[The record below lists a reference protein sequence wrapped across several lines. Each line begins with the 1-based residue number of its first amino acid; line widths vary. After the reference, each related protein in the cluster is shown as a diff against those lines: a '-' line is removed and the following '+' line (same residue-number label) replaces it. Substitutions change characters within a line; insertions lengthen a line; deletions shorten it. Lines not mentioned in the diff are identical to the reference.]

1 MGLKKRNFTSIGGMG
16 MNKSPGNGREGEGI
30 REHPMPSDA
39 QGVAAWFIREV
50 LPLEPIL
57 MQFLHRNWRNQSDIV
72 DLRQEV
78 YARTWSAAQR
88 ELPQHTK
95 RFVLTTARNLI
106 INKLRDEHVVP
117 IEVIAD
123 VDALG
128 AAMDA
133 PGVDQAVIARDELR
147 RLQGALDQLP
157 PRCREAVVLAHVE
170 GLAGHEIAE
179 RMNIS
184 RPTVSV
190 HLAHGLRALTNIMYG
205 EDIAREKKS

>member
-1 MGLKKRNFTSIGGMG
+1 MRPEPS
-16 MNKSPGNGREGEGI
+16 GE
-30 REHPMPSDA
+30 A
-39 QGVAAWFIREV
+39 KAV
-50 LPLEPIL
+50 
-57 MQFLHRNWRNQSDIV
+57 
-72 DLRQEV
+72 
-78 YARTWSAAQR
+78 
-88 ELPQHTK
+88 
-95 RFVLTTARNLI
+95 
-106 INKLRDEHVVP
+106 
-117 IEVIAD
+117 AD

-170 GLAGHEIAE
+170 GLAGHEIAQ

-190 HLAHGLRALTNIMYG
+190 HLAQGLRALTSIMYG
-205 EDIAREKKS
+205 EDVAREKKP

>member
-1 MGLKKRNFTSIGGMG
+1 MNEQHDSERESAGQGDMAPSSI
-16 MNKSPGNGREGEGI
+16 
-30 REHPMPSDA
+30 
-39 QGVAAWFIREV
+39 AAWFMREV

-57 MQFLHRNWRNQSDIV
+57 MQFLQRNWRNQSDIT

-78 YARTWSAAQR
+78 YARVWSAAMR
-88 ELPQHTK
+88 EQPQFPK

-106 INKLRDEHVVP
+106 INRLRDEQIVP

-128 AAMDA
+128 AAMDTPNA
-133 PGVDQAVIARDELR
+133 DQTVIARDELR
-147 RLQGALDQLP
+147 RLQDALDQLP

-170 GLAGHEIAE
+170 GLAGHEIAQ

-184 RPTVSV
+184 RATVSV
-190 HLAHGLRALTNIMYG
+190 HLTQGLRALTAIMYG
-205 EDIAREKKS
+205 EEIARKKST

>member
-1 MGLKKRNFTSIGGMG
+1 MNDQQDSERDSAGQGGMAA
-16 MNKSPGNGREGEGI
+16 
-30 REHPMPSDA
+30 HPSIA
-39 QGVAAWFIREV
+39 TWFMREV

-57 MQFLHRNWRNQSDIV
+57 MQFLQRNWRNPSDIT

-78 YARTWSAAQR
+78 YARVWSAAMR
-88 ELPQHTK
+88 ERPQYPK

-106 INKLRDEHVVP
+106 INRLRDEQIVP

-133 PGVDQAVIARDELR
+133 PNADQTVIARDELR
-147 RLQGALDQLP
+147 RLQDALDQLP

-170 GLAGHEIAE
+170 GLAGHEIAQ

-184 RPTVSV
+184 RATVSV
-190 HLAHGLRALTNIMYG
+190 HLAQGLRTLTAIMYG
-205 EDIAREKKS
+205 EEIARKKSP

>member
-1 MGLKKRNFTSIGGMG
+1 MI
-16 MNKSPGNGREGEGI
+16 KSTDTGREGQEA
-30 REHPMPSDA
+30 RERPMPSGA

-78 YARTWSAAQR
+78 YARVWSSAR
-88 ELPQHTK
+88 KELPQHTK

-106 INKLRDEHVVP
+106 INRLRDEHVVP

-123 VDALG
+123 IDALG

-147 RLQGALDQLP
+147 RLQDALDQLP

-170 GLAGHEIAE
+170 GLAGHEIAQ

-190 HLAHGLRALTNIMYG
+190 HLAQGLRALTNIMYG
-205 EDIAREKKS
+205 EDVAREKKP

>member
-1 MGLKKRNFTSIGGMG
+1 
-16 MNKSPGNGREGEGI
+16 MNKSPDNGREGEGM
-30 REHPMPSDA
+30 RGKPMPSGA
-39 QGVAAWFIREV
+39 QGLAGWFIGEV

-78 YARTWSAAQR
+78 YARVWSAAR
-88 ELPQHTK
+88 KELPQHTK

-106 INKLRDEHVVP
+106 INRLRDEHVVP

-170 GLAGHEIAE
+170 GLAGHEIAQ

-190 HLAHGLRALTNIMYG
+190 HLAQGLRALTSIMYG
-205 EDIAREKKS
+205 EDVAREKKP

>member
-1 MGLKKRNFTSIGGMG
+1 
-16 MNKSPGNGREGEGI
+16 MNKSPDNGREGEGMGGK
-30 REHPMPSDA
+30 PMPSGA
-39 QGVAAWFIREV
+39 QGLAGWFIGEV

-78 YARTWSAAQR
+78 YARVWSAAR
-88 ELPQHTK
+88 KELPQHTK

-106 INKLRDEHVVP
+106 INRLRDEHVVP

-170 GLAGHEIAE
+170 GLAGHEIAQ

-190 HLAHGLRALTNIMYG
+190 HLAQGLRALTSIMYG
-205 EDIAREKKS
+205 EDVAREKKP

>member
-1 MGLKKRNFTSIGGMG
+1 
-16 MNKSPGNGREGEGI
+16 MNDSAGNGREGEGI

-39 QGVAAWFIREV
+39 QSVAAWFIREV

-57 MQFLHRNWRNQSDIV
+57 MHFLHRNWRNQSDIV

-78 YARTWSAAQR
+78 YARVWSSAKK

-190 HLAHGLRALTNIMYG
+190 HLAQGLRALTSIMYG

>member
-1 MGLKKRNFTSIGGMG
+1 
-16 MNKSPGNGREGEGI
+16 MNKSPDNGREGEGP
-30 REHPMPSDA
+30 RKEPMPFRA
-39 QGVAAWFIREV
+39 QGVAAWFMREV

-57 MQFLHRNWRNQSDIV
+57 MQFLRRNWRNQSDVV

-78 YARTWSAAQR
+78 YARVWAAAR
-88 ELPQHTK
+88 KHIPDHTK

-123 VDALG
+123 IDALG
-128 AAMDA
+128 AAMDV

-147 RLQGALDQLP
+147 RLQDALDQLP

-170 GLAGHEIAE
+170 GLAGHEIAQ

-190 HLAHGLRALTNIMYG
+190 HLAAGLRALTNIMYG
-205 EDIAREKKS
+205 EDVAREKKP

>member
-1 MGLKKRNFTSIGGMG
+1 
-16 MNKSPGNGREGEGI
+16 MNKSPDNGREGEGMGGK
-30 REHPMPSDA
+30 PMSSGA
-39 QGVAAWFIREV
+39 QGLAGWFIGEV

-78 YARTWSAAQR
+78 YARVWSAAR
-88 ELPQHTK
+88 KELPQHTK

-106 INKLRDEHVVP
+106 INRLRDEHVVP

-170 GLAGHEIAE
+170 GLAGHEIAQ

-190 HLAHGLRALTNIMYG
+190 HLAQGLRALTSIMYG
-205 EDIAREKKS
+205 EDVAREKKP

>member
-1 MGLKKRNFTSIGGMG
+1 
-16 MNKSPGNGREGEGI
+16 MNKSPDNGREGEGMGGK
-30 REHPMPSDA
+30 PMPSGA
-39 QGVAAWFIREV
+39 QGLAAWFIGEV

-57 MQFLHRNWRNQSDIV
+57 MQFLPRNWRNQSDIV

-78 YARTWSAAQR
+78 YARGWSAAR
-88 ELPQHTK
+88 KELPQHTK

-106 INKLRDEHVVP
+106 INRLRDEHVVP

-170 GLAGHEIAE
+170 GLAGHEIAQ

-190 HLAHGLRALTNIMYG
+190 HLAQGLRALTSIMYG
-205 EDIAREKKS
+205 EDVAREKKP

>member
-1 MGLKKRNFTSIGGMG
+1 
-16 MNKSPGNGREGEGI
+16 
-30 REHPMPSDA
+30 MPSDA

-190 HLAHGLRALTNIMYG
+190 HLAQGLRALTNIMYG

>member
-1 MGLKKRNFTSIGGMG
+1 
-16 MNKSPGNGREGEGI
+16 MNKSPDNGREGEGL
-30 REHPMPSDA
+30 RELPMASGAPA
-39 QGVAAWFIREV
+39 IAAWFMREV

-78 YARTWSAAQR
+78 YARVWSAAR
-88 ELPQHTK
+88 KELPQHTK

-106 INKLRDEHVVP
+106 INRLRDEHVVP

-133 PGVDQAVIARDELR
+133 PGIDQAVIARDELR
-147 RLQGALDQLP
+147 RLQDALDQLP

-170 GLAGHEIAE
+170 GLAGHEIAQ

-190 HLAHGLRALTNIMYG
+190 HLAQGLRALTSIMYG

>member
-1 MGLKKRNFTSIGGMG
+1 
-16 MNKSPGNGREGEGI
+16 MNDQQDSERESVGEGDMSARTI
-30 REHPMPSDA
+30 A
-39 QGVAAWFIREV
+39 TWFMREV

-57 MQFLHRNWRNQSDIV
+57 MQFLQRNWRNPSDIT

-78 YARTWSAAQR
+78 YARVWSAAMR
-88 ELPQHTK
+88 ERPQFPK

-106 INKLRDEHVVP
+106 INRLRDEQIIP

-128 AAMDA
+128 TAMDA
-133 PGVDQAVIARDELR
+133 PGADQTVIARDELR
-147 RLQGALDQLP
+147 RLQDALDQLP
-157 PRCREAVVLAHVE
+157 PRCREAVVMAHVE
-170 GLAGHEIAE
+170 GLAGHEIAQ

-190 HLAHGLRALTNIMYG
+190 HLAQGLRALTNIMYG
-205 EDIAREKKS
+205 EEIARKKSP

>member
-1 MGLKKRNFTSIGGMG
+1 
-16 MNKSPGNGREGEGI
+16 MNKSPDNGREGEGMGGK
-30 REHPMPSDA
+30 PMPSGA
-39 QGVAAWFIREV
+39 QGLAAWFIGEV

-78 YARTWSAAQR
+78 YARVWSAAR
-88 ELPQHTK
+88 KELPQHTK

-106 INKLRDEHVVP
+106 INRLRDEHVVP

-170 GLAGHEIAE
+170 GLAGHEIAQ

-190 HLAHGLRALTNIMYG
+190 HLAQGLRALTSIMYG
-205 EDIAREKKS
+205 EDVAREKKP

>member
-1 MGLKKRNFTSIGGMG
+1 MI
-16 MNKSPGNGREGEGI
+16 KSTDTGREGEGA
-30 REHPMPSDA
+30 RERPMPSGA

-78 YARTWSAAQR
+78 YARVWSSAR
-88 ELPQHTK
+88 KELPQHTK

-106 INKLRDEHVVP
+106 INRLRDEHVVP

-147 RLQGALDQLP
+147 RLQDALDQLP

-170 GLAGHEIAE
+170 GLAGHEIAQ

-190 HLAHGLRALTNIMYG
+190 HLAQGLRALTSIMYG
-205 EDIAREKKS
+205 EDVARDKKP

>member
-1 MGLKKRNFTSIGGMG
+1 
-16 MNKSPGNGREGEGI
+16 MNKSPDNGREGEGM
-30 REHPMPSDA
+30 RGKPMPSGA
-39 QGVAAWFIREV
+39 QGLAAWFIGEV

-78 YARTWSAAQR
+78 YARVWSAAR
-88 ELPQHTK
+88 KELPQHTK

-106 INKLRDEHVVP
+106 INRLRDEHVVP

-170 GLAGHEIAE
+170 GLAGHEIAQ

-190 HLAHGLRALTNIMYG
+190 HLAQGLRALTSIMYG
-205 EDIAREKKS
+205 EDVAREKKP

>member
-1 MGLKKRNFTSIGGMG
+1 MNDQQDSERESAGQGDMAAPSI
-16 MNKSPGNGREGEGI
+16 
-30 REHPMPSDA
+30 A
-39 QGVAAWFIREV
+39 TWFMREV

-57 MQFLHRNWRNQSDIV
+57 MQFLQRNWRNQSDIT

-78 YARTWSAAQR
+78 YARVWSAAMR
-88 ELPQHTK
+88 ERPQFPK

-106 INKLRDEHVVP
+106 INRLRDEQIVP

-128 AAMDA
+128 AVMDA
-133 PGVDQAVIARDELR
+133 PGADQAVIARDELR
-147 RLQGALDQLP
+147 RLQDALDQLP
-157 PRCREAVVLAHVE
+157 PRCREAVVMAHVE
-170 GLAGHEIAE
+170 GLAGHEIAQ

-190 HLAHGLRALTNIMYG
+190 HLAQGLRALTAIMYG
-205 EDIAREKKS
+205 EEIARKKSP

>member
-1 MGLKKRNFTSIGGMG
+1 
-16 MNKSPGNGREGEGI
+16 MNKSPNNGREGEGR
-30 REHPMPSDA
+30 REHPMPS
-39 QGVAAWFIREV
+39 GVPVIADWFMREV

-57 MQFLHRNWRNQSDIV
+57 MQFLQRNWRNQSDIV

-78 YARTWSAAQR
+78 YARIWSAAR
-88 ELPQHTK
+88 KELPQHTK
-95 RFVLTTARNLI
+95 RFVLATARNLI

-133 PGVDQAVIARDELR
+133 PGIDQAVIARDELR
-147 RLQGALDQLP
+147 RLQDALDQLP

-190 HLAHGLRALTNIMYG
+190 HLAQGLRALTNIMYG